1 MELKKELMKEIRNL
15 KEEIS
20 QLKNEIDELKN
31 ISSNNRYNHN
41 VPG

>member
-1 MELKKELMKEIRNL
+1 MELKKELMKEIKNL